1 MNDIRYILKAP
12 TSFHSGSR
20 KTYITA
26 GVRGQNQQRL
36 FARLG
41 QPGPTPRSKVKQ
53 SLLLVPPSLSLS
65 LSPSFSDLLSVELTL
80 FSTTLM
86 HTFWVTQSDARGLLN
101 LSERLNLPSALL
113 ALLREIA
120 VLLINRI
127 NLWCHLCNPSEGS
140 LCLLYCTSGS
150 GQIPDSSPKTQTL

>member
-12 TSFHSGSR
+12 TSFPSGSR

-53 SLLLVPPSLSLS
+53 SLLLVSPS

-86 HTFWVTQSDARGLLN
+86 HTFWVTQSDARGFLN

-127 NLWCHLCNPSEGS
+127 NLWCHLCNPSDGS
-140 LCLLYCTSGS
+140 LCLLYCTSGL
-150 GQIPDSSPKTQTL
+150 GQIPDSSSKTQTL